1 MADTPCS
8 TPRPAAEPLNALI
21 SSDKLAFR
29 AALDQLFVALRADW
43 LVYETRADLNSE
55 PGMELGDTAASAW
68 SLASAGLRAV
78 RDMRAA
84 HPDLRAAAGQMLP
97 AVDDGLPGQSDLLEL
112 SGELFDLARSQK
124 TTAPDLHA
132 LLMEAQALIEAWR
145 GNLALM
151 GLPRA
156 A

>member
-1 MADTPCS
+1 MADPRSS
-8 TPRPAAEPLNALI
+8 TPRPAAEPLTALI
-21 SSDKLAFR
+21 SADKLAFR

-97 AVDDGLPGQSDLLEL
+97 AVDDGLPTQSDLIQL
-112 SGELFDLARSQK
+112 SGALFGLARSQK
-124 TTAPDLHA
+124 AAAPDLHA

>member
-1 MADTPCS
+1 MADTPFS
-8 TPRPAAEPLNALI
+8 TPRPAAEPLTALI
-21 SSDKLAFR
+21 SSDRLAFR

-43 LVYETRADLNSE
+43 LVFENRADLNSNR
-55 PGMELGDTAASAW
+55 GMELGDTAANAW
-68 SLASAGLRAV
+68 SLAGTGLRAV

-84 HPDLRAAAGQMLP
+84 HPDLRAAAGHMLP
-97 AVDDGLPGQSDLLEL
+97 AVEDGLPTQSELLQL
-112 SGELFDLARSQK
+112 SGELFALARARK

-132 LLMEAQALIEAWR
+132 LLMEAQALVEAWR

>member
-1 MADTPCS
+1 MADTPFS

-43 LVYETRADLNSE
+43 LVYETRADLNSDR
-55 PGMELGDTAASAW
+55 GMELGDTAASAW

-84 HPDLRAAAGQMLP
+84 HPDLRAAAGRMLP
-97 AVDDGLPGQSDLLEL
+97 AVDDGLPTQSDLIQL
-112 SGELFDLARSQK
+112 SSALFALARAQK
-124 TTAPDLHA
+124 AAAPDLHA

>member
-1 MADTPCS
+1 MADTPLS
-8 TPRPAAEPLNALI
+8 TPRPAAEPLTALI

-43 LVYETRADLNSE
+43 LVYQTRADLNSDK
-55 PGMELGDTAASAW
+55 GMELGDTAASAW

-97 AVDDGLPGQSDLLEL
+97 AVDDGTPGQSDLIRL
-112 SGELFDLARSQK
+112 SSALFALARAHK
-124 TTAPDLHA
+124 AAAPDLHA
-132 LLMEAQALIEAWR
+132 LLLEAQALVEAWR

>member
-1 MADTPCS
+1 MADTPSS
-8 TPRPAAEPLNALI
+8 TPHPAAEPLNALI

-43 LVYETRADLNSE
+43 LLYETRADLNSE

-84 HPDLRAAAGQMLP
+84 HPDLRTAAGQMLR
-97 AVDDGLPGQSDLLEL
+97 AVEDGMPNQSDLLQL
-112 SGELFDLARSQK
+112 SGALFDLARSQK
-124 TTAPDLHA
+124 AAAPDLHA

>member
-1 MADTPCS
+1 MADTPFS
-8 TPRPAAEPLNALI
+8 TPHPAAEHLTDLI
-21 SSDKLAFR
+21 SADKLAFR

-43 LVYETRADLNSE
+43 LVYETRADLNSDQ
-55 PGMELGDTAASAW
+55 GMELGDTAASAW

-84 HPDLRAAAGQMLP
+84 HPDLRAAAGHMLP
-97 AVDDGLPGQSDLLEL
+97 AVDDGLPTQSELIQL
-112 SGELFDLARSQK
+112 SGALFALARAHK
-124 TTAPDLHA
+124 AAAPDLHA
-132 LLMEAQALIEAWR
+132 LLLEAQALVEAWR